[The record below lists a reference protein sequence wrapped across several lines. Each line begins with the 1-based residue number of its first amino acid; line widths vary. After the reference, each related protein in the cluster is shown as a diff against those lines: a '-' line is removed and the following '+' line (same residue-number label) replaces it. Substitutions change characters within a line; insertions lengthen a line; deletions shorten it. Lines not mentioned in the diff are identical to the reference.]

1 MLNHGQHSQTLSL
14 LVSCFFEHLFHFCF
28 SHQKMLIQL
37 LALVRYVTMVC
48 LTSESQMMAMIISG
62 ATYFLA

>member
-1 MLNHGQHSQTLSL
+1 
-14 LVSCFFEHLFHFCF
+14 
-28 SHQKMLIQL
+28 MLIQL

-62 ATYFLA
+62 ATDFVA